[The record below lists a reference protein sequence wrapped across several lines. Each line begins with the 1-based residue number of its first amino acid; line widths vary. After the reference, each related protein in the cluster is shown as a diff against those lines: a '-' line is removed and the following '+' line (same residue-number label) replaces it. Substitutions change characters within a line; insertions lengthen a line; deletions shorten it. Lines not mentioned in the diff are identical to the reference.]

1 MLSGTGPPRP
11 NVLSGQQFTRRT
23 CQGPTLALTASSNQ
37 NLTGGM
43 MNRTGRTI
51 GAALGAVIF
60 VLFFAELAERLTA
73 ATPDSQPVVTVTTR

>member
-1 MLSGTGPPRP
+1 
-11 NVLSGQQFTRRT
+11 
-23 CQGPTLALTASSNQ
+23 
-37 NLTGGM
+37 

-60 VLFFAELAERLTA
+60 VLFFAELAERLSA